1 MPLGLPRP
9 WFVWERRFGG
19 IAMYAVIRAGGKQYR
34 VSPGDIV
41 RVERSESHIGNE
53 DVSFDVLAVSGGDG
67 QISNPSD
74 ARVVGQVVGEGRAD
88 KILVFKFKRK
98 KQYKKLQGHRQGFAE
113 VRISQIAFDG
123 QTFDAPALPEKKVKA
138 KKAEAAEPEAEHETK
153 QAAPK
158 KKAAAKKSAAKKAP
172 AKKSAAK
179 KGSSKKK

>member
-1 MPLGLPRP
+1 
-9 WFVWERRFGG
+9 
-19 IAMYAVIRAGGKQYR
+19 MYAVIRAGGKQYR
-34 VSPGDIV
+34 VSPGDVV
-41 RVERSESHIGNE
+41 RVERSESHLDGG

-138 KKAEAAEPEAEHETK
+138 KKTEEPEAEHETK

-158 KKAAAKKSAAKKAP
+158 KKAAAKKTAAKKAP
-172 AKKSAAK
+172 AKKTAAK